1 MKVLIAV
8 LILSALSM
16 PTGVNALA
24 PPQAQVQTQAL
35 FLSSLNSTHPMGYFA
50 SSIMSSL
57 KRTGY
62 NATYLTDGAVT
73 INLLLTKM
81 KNYSVVI
88 WRTDSFT
95 WNRVTY
101 WYVGEKANI
110 GVKQKYASDFAAGR
124 ITIKTGMVAVST
136 DFLKNHLGPNTLPG
150 LKLLIFESSNG
161 NTIAPVFLAAGVTS
175 VVFCSGVITL
185 LFGFLDDLTAEL
197 VGYLTQGE
205 DVHNAVYDTVSPFTQ
220 NDQMNDPLDSTYAP
234 IFWYIGDGTV
244 AISSAIHSAPQH
256 RVPRLP

>member
-8 LILSALSM
+8 LILSTLSM
-16 PTGVNALA
+16 PTGVNALT
-24 PPQAQVQTQAL
+24 PPQAQVQTQSL
-35 FLSSLNSTHPMGYFA
+35 FLSSLNATHPMGYYA
-50 SSIMSSL
+50 GSIMSSL

-73 INLLLTKM
+73 INFLLTKM

-124 ITIKTGMVAVST
+124 ITIKTGIVGVSA
-136 DFLKNHLGPNTLPG
+136 DFLKNHFGSNSLPG
-150 LKLLIFESSNG
+150 LKLLIFVSSNG
-161 NTIAPVFLAAGVTS
+161 NTIAPVFLTAGVMS
-175 VVFCSGVITL
+175 VVFCSGEITTQ
-185 LFGFLDDLTAEL
+185 FGLLDDLTAEL
-197 VGYLTQGE
+197 VSYLTQGE
-205 DVHNAVYDTVSPFTQ
+205 DVHNAVYDTLSPFNQ
-220 NDQMNDPLDSTYAP
+220 REQMNDPLDSTYAP

-244 AISSAIHSAPQH
+244 AIASTIHSTPPQ
-256 RVPRLP
+256 RIPRLP

>member
-1 MKVLIAV
+1 MKVLIVV
-8 LILSALSM
+8 LILSTLLM

-35 FLSSLNSTHPMGYFA
+35 FLSSLNATHPMGYYA
-50 SSIMSSL
+50 TSIMSSL

-73 INLLLTKM
+73 INLLLTEM

-88 WRTDSFT
+88 WRTDSFS

-124 ITIKTGMVAVST
+124 ITINSGMVGVST
-136 DFLKNHLGPNTLPG
+136 DFLKNHLGPKTLPG
-150 LKLLIFESSNG
+150 IKLLIFMSSHG
-161 NTIAPVFLAAGVTS
+161 NTIAPVFLGAGVTS
-175 VVFCSGVITL
+175 VVFCSGDITL
-185 LFGFLDDLTAEL
+185 QFGFLDDLTAEL
-197 VGYLTQGE
+197 VSYLTQGE

-220 NDQMNDPLDSTYAP
+220 SNQLNDPLDSTYAP
-234 IFWYIGDGTV
+234 IFWYIGDGTL
-244 AISSAIHSAPQH
+244 AIASAIHSAPPQGIS
-256 RVPRLP
+256 RLP